1 MKKFLKWSAI
11 IIVSLIVI
19 LFLVV
24 QIISE
29 PLPEGKEGAG
39 AEALAQKMLV
49 ATDQAAWDTTVFVR
63 WDFAGL
69 HQYLWDRK
77 RHLVQVEWRSN
88 RVLINTQNQEGKAW
102 EDGQELEGEA
112 TRKKLDEAWTYFCN
126 DSFWLN
132 ASGKIYDPGTT
143 RKLVN
148 LEDGSEGLLIT
159 YASGGVTPGDSY
171 LWILDES
178 GLPIKW
184 KLWVNI
190 FPIGGMETT
199 WEQWQELSTGAKVA
213 TFHDLGVY
221 QLKISKVEAENDWR
235 NLGLDEE
242 PFVGL
247 DE

>member
-19 LFLVV
+19 LFIAV
-24 QIISE
+24 QIISK
-29 PLPEGKEGAG
+29 PLPEGEEGAA

-77 RHLVQVEWRSN
+77 RNLVQVEWSSN
-88 RVLINTQNQEGKAW
+88 KVLLNTQDQEGKAW
-102 EDGQELEGEA
+102 VDGQELEA
-112 TRKKLDEAWTYFCN
+112 AAARKKLAEAWNYFCN

-132 ASGKIYDPGTT
+132 APGKIYDPGTT
-143 RKLVN
+143 RKLVK
-148 LEDGSEGLLIT
+148 LEDGTESLLIT

-190 FPIGGMETT
+190 FPIGGMETS
-199 WEQWQELSTGAKVA
+199 WGQWQKLSTGAKVA

-221 QLKISKVEAENDWR
+221 QLKISDVEAANDWKS
-235 NLGLDEE
+235 LGIEE
-242 PFVGL
+242 ESFF
-247 DE
+247 DFH